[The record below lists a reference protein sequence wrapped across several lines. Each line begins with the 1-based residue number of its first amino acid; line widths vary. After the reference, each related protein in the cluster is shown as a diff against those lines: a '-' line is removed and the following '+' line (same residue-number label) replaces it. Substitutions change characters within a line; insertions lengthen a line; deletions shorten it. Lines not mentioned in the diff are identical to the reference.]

1 MGRDHDD
8 VISQLS
14 LEQKASLAS
23 GADFWSTKAV
33 PGIRRVT
40 MNDGPH
46 GLRVVDDIGLRS
58 QKPATCFPPAVGL
71 GSTWNPELQ
80 REVGEAIGREAR
92 ALGVDIVL
100 GPGINIKRSPLCG
113 RNFEYVS
120 EDPLVAGSFGQ
131 ALVEGIQSQGVGAS
145 VKHFAAN
152 NQETDRMHVSVEAD
166 ERTLREIYFP
176 AFERVVKNAKPATV
190 MCSYNRINGVYAS
203 QNEWLLTSVLRDE
216 WGFDGV
222 VVSDWGAVVDRVAAV
237 EAGLDLKMPTATG
250 DEAVLAAAQA
260 GELPEEVLDR
270 VARRI
275 ATLAERA
282 DSSRLGPVQ
291 VDYDAQHQL
300 ALRAALEAPVLLK
313 NEGGVLPIAE
323 QGSNRI
329 AVIGEFARTPRYQ
342 GSGSSQV
349 PSTRVEAALDALTE
363 ILGARVRFAPGFTFD
378 EDADADA
385 DLAAEARELAAAS
398 DLTVLFLGL
407 PDSYESE
414 GFDRDSIE
422 LPANQLALLETVA
435 AVTRD
440 VIVVLS
446 NGGLVE
452 TESWEFRARAILEG
466 WLLGQA
472 GGRALAELL
481 VGRANPS
488 GKLTESIP
496 VKLEATP
503 SYINFPGAE
512 GEVVYGERVYVGY
525 RYYDTL
531 QVPVSYPFG
540 HGLSYTEFE
549 YADLSVTARDGGAS
563 VTFTVR
569 NVGDV
574 AGAEVAQLYR
584 GDRHSAIDRPVH
596 ELVGFRKVFLEP
608 GASQTVTIELD
619 SRAFAYWS
627 TTRHGWIVDEGLFT
641 IWVGSSSRDLRLHG
655 EVRLPAQGP
664 APRLTVFSPI
674 AEWFADPVGA
684 RVLQGALAQLPDA
697 HAFELDP
704 TTNEGKMFAA
714 IPLGHLLTMVPGAPQ
729 GAAAQLVAAYES
741 ALAAADPARVATAPA
756 GA

>member
-1 MGRDHDD
+1 MSPDHDD
-8 VISQLS
+8 VISRLS
-14 LEQKASLAS
+14 IEQKAALAS

-46 GLRVVDDIGLRS
+46 GLRVVADIGLRS
-58 QKPATCFPPAVGL
+58 QRPATCFPPAVGL
-71 GSTWNPELQ
+71 GSTWNPALQ

-92 ALGVDIVL
+92 ALGVDVVL
-100 GPGINIKRSPLCG
+100 GPGVNIKRSPLCG

-152 NQETDRMHVSVEAD
+152 NQETDRMHVSAEVD
-166 ERTLREIYFP
+166 ERTLREIYLP
-176 AFERVVKNAKPATV
+176 AFERVVKQARPATV

-203 QNEWLLTSVLRDE
+203 QNPWLLTTVLRDE

-222 VVSDWGAVVDRVAAV
+222 VVSDWGAVVDRVEAV
-237 EAGLDLKMPTATG
+237 RAGLDLKMPTDSG
-250 DEAVLAAAQA
+250 DDAVIAAAQS
-260 GELPEEVLDR
+260 GDLPEEVLDR
-270 VARRI
+270 VAGRL

-282 DSSRLGPVQ
+282 DAARLGPVE
-291 VDYDAQHQL
+291 VDYDAQHEI

-313 NEGGVLPIAE
+313 NEGGALPLAPD
-323 QGSNRI
+323 GTASV
-329 AVIGEFARTPRYQ
+329 AAIGEFARTPRFQ

-349 PSTRVEAALDALTE
+349 PATRVDSALDALGDA
-363 ILGARVRFAPGFTFD
+363 LGSRLRFAPGFTFAGD
-378 EDADADA
+378 PEADAE
-385 DLAAEARELAAAS
+385 LQREAKELARDAEW
-398 DLTVLFLGL
+398 TVLFLGL

-414 GFDRDSIE
+414 GFDRETIT
-422 LPANQLALLETVA
+422 LPANQLALLDAVS
-435 AVTRD
+435 AVTRR

-452 TESWEFRARAILEG
+452 TESWEFNARAILEG

-472 GGRALAELL
+472 GGQAVAQLL
-481 VGRANPS
+481 LGRANPS

-496 VKLEATP
+496 VKLEAT
-503 SYINFPGAE
+503 SAYTNFPGAE
-512 GEVVYGERVYVGY
+512 GQVVYGERVYVGY
-525 RYYDTL
+525 RYYDTRAL
-531 QVPVSYPFG
+531 PVSYPFG

-549 YADLSVTARDGGAS
+549 YSELSVAATEAGAS

-569 NVGDV
+569 NVGEV

-584 GDRHSAIDRPVH
+584 GDRHSAIDRPVR

-608 GASQTVTIELD
+608 GQAETVTVELD

-627 TTRHGWIVDEGLFT
+627 IARHGWIVDAGLFT
-641 IWVGSSSRDLRLHG
+641 IWVGSSSRDLRLTG
-655 EVRLPAQGP
+655 DVRLPAQGP
-664 APRLTVFSPI
+664 ALRLSVFSPI
-674 AEWFADPVGA
+674 ADWFADPVGA
-684 RVLQGALAQLPDA
+684 QVLQGALAQLPDA

-704 TTNEGKMFAA
+704 NTNEGRMFAA
-714 IPLGHLLTMVPGAPQ
+714 IPLGHLLTMVPGAPT
-729 GAAAQLVAAYES
+729 GAAQQLAAAYEDLS
-741 ALAAADPARVATAPA
+741 RRATAQPSA
-756 GA
+756 